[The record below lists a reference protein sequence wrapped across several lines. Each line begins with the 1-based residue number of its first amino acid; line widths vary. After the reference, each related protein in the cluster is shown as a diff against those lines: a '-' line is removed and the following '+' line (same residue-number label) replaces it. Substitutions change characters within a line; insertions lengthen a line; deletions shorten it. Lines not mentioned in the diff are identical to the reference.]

1 MEQRIVTRYNLQVPA
16 HVETISSNESV
27 QSYEWKTRDISSSG
41 AFILTNGQLL
51 ENGTNIKVNL
61 CLNTFAGSG
70 SWVAMNGRVVR
81 TASEG
86 IGICFDNQYQF
97 VSNGSNIEM

>member
-1 MEQRIVTRYNLQVPA
+1 MTRYTLQVPA
-16 HVETISSNESV
+16 YVETISNDETI

-41 AFILTNGQLL
+41 AFILTNGKLL

-61 CLNTFAGSG
+61 RLNTFAGSG

-81 TASEG
+81 TESEG
-86 IGICFDNQYQF
+86 IGVCFDDQYQF
-97 VSNGSNIEM
+97 VSDAPTIEM